1 LDRSATTLD
10 LLRSAEAVLGE
21 QVGERGLVLWV
32 DDAHLL
38 DPASA
43 ALVLQ
48 LVAGARAFV
57 LVTVRR
63 GELAPDAV
71 TALWKDEGC
80 EFIELQPLSRA
91 QTRELL
97 ELALGGAVDGRSEY
111 VLWELSRGTPLLLRE
126 LLLDA
131 IERAVL
137 VEEGGL
143 WRWKENV
150 GVGRRLTTLLAAR
163 IGELSEQERE
173 LSEMVAVGEPV
184 PLPWLEDGNAADGL
198 VRRGLLEVQREGRQL
213 EVRFA
218 HPLYGEVVR
227 SEMPAHRVVAAC
239 RRLADSLEASGL
251 RDPGDVLR
259 LASWRLEA
267 GEQVPSEL
275 LLAAAKRAE
284 LASSP
289 ALAERFAQAAEEV
302 GGGFTARFAVAH
314 AVAAQGRLA
323 EAEQLLRGLE
333 TQAASEEERAM
344 VAESRAR
351 VLAGGLGLA
360 NEGAQVVAAARAT
373 IADPTW
379 QARLA
384 LTEGWISFRRGSPLE
399 AAEAVAGMLSD
410 PVVDERL
417 RLSAAVFGAQW
428 LAQAGRCEDG
438 VALIERWLPVADRL
452 AAVDPRIRAEA
463 AFSHGV
469 ALFFSGR
476 LAEADVAVA
485 ALYDDALDRGDLE
498 LLGLA
503 SFISGAVA
511 LHRGQVTPARKW
523 FRESVAVLREADAR
537 GMLPWS
543 LAMVAQAAGQAE
555 DAPEATSA
563 AAEAAER
570 SSGSWIFS
578 ASIEHARAWAS
589 VAEGVLAEA
598 RAAVLRAADIREGHG
613 QLSAAFNDLHDL
625 ARIGGAG
632 VAAPRLQRLTG
643 RVQGPWVRVC
653 ADHAAALRDRNGPAL
668 RDAASVF
675 ESMGYLLSAAEA
687 LFEAAA
693 AFSADGR
700 ESSARSC
707 AARAQVLL
715 DRCPGARTPALA
727 AAEVDALTTREREI
741 VTLAAHGLSNKA
753 IASRLVVSV
762 RTVENQ
768 LQHAYR
774 KLGITSRTELASVLE
789 ADSQEWH
796 VGENE

>member
-1 LDRSATTLD
+1 M
-10 LLRSAEAVLGE
+10 LGE
-21 QVGERGLVLWV
+21 QLGERGFVLWV

-57 LVTVRR
+57 LVTVRT
-63 GELAPDAV
+63 GEFVPDAV

-97 ELALGGAVDGRSEY
+97 ELALGGAVEGRSEH
-111 VLWELSRGTPLLLRE
+111 VLWELSRGMPLLLRE
-126 LLLDA
+126 LLLDG

-150 GVGRRLTTLLAAR
+150 GVVGRRLTTLLASR

-184 PLPWLEDGNAADGL
+184 PLPWLEDETAVDGL
-198 VRRGLLEVQREGRQL
+198 VRQGLLEVQRDGHQM

-227 SEMPAHRVVAAC
+227 SEMPAHRTAAAC
-239 RRLADSLEASGL
+239 RWLADSLEASGL
-251 RDPGDVLR
+251 RDPGDVVR

-275 LLAAAKRAE
+275 LLAAARRAE
-284 LASSP
+284 VASSP
-289 ALAERFAQAAEEV
+289 TLAERLARGAEEA
-302 GGGFTARFAVAH
+302 GGGFSARFAVAH
-314 AVAAQGRLA
+314 AVAAQGRQV
-323 EAEQLLRGLE
+323 EAERLLRRLE
-333 TQAASEEERAM
+333 KQAASEEERAM

-351 VLAGGLGLA
+351 VLAAGLGLA
-360 NEGAQVVAAARAT
+360 VEAGQVVAAARAT

-379 QARLA
+379 QARLT
-384 LTEGWISFRRGSPLE
+384 LTEGWIRFRQGSPLE
-399 AAEAVAGMLSD
+399 AAEAVAEMLND
-410 PVVDERL
+410 PVVAERL
-417 RLSAAVFGAQW
+417 RLSAAVFRAQM
-428 LAQAGRCEDG
+428 LAQAGRSEDG
-438 VALIERWLPVADRL
+438 IALIEHWLPVADRL
-452 AAVDPRIRAEA
+452 AADDPRIRTEA
-463 AFSHGV
+463 VFSHQI
-469 ALFFSGR
+469 ALFFGGR
-476 LAEADVAVA
+476 LADADLAAAAV
-485 ALYDDALDRGDLE
+485 YDDALERGDLE

-503 SFISGAVA
+503 SFMSGAVA

-523 FRESVAVLREADAR
+523 FRESIAVLREVDRR

-543 LAMVAQAAGQAE
+543 LAMVAQAAGQAG
-555 DAPEATSA
+555 DAAEATSA
-563 AAEAAER
+563 ATEAADVAAR
-570 SSGSWIFS
+570 SPGSWIFS
-578 ASIEHARAWAS
+578 ASIEHARAWAG
-589 VAEGVLAEA
+589 VAEGMLAEA
-598 RAAVLRAADIREGHG
+598 QAAVLRAADIREGHG
-613 QLSAAFNDLHDL
+613 QLTAAFNDLHDL
-625 ARIGGAG
+625 ARIGGAD
-632 VAAPRLQRLTG
+632 VAAPRLQQLSG

-653 ADHAAALRDRNGPAL
+653 ADHAAALKDRNGPAL
-668 RDAASVF
+668 SDAASVF

-693 AFSADGR
+693 AFSANGR
-700 ESSARSC
+700 DSSARRC
-707 AARAQVLL
+707 AARAQLLL

-727 AAEVDALTTREREI
+727 TAEVDALTAREREI
-741 VTLAAHGLSNKA
+741 ATLAAHGFSNKA

-774 KLGITSRTELASVLE
+774 KLGITSRVELGSVLDV
-789 ADSQEWH
+789 DSH
-796 VGENE
+796 GRVSAKNE